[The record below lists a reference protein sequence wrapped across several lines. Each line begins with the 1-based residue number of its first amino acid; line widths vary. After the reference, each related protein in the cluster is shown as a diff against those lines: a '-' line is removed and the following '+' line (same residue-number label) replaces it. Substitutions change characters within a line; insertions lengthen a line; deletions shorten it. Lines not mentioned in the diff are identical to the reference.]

1 MTLRILHEML
11 RHQYTEATEFLRID
25 VKPHGDPLEGTV
37 GPDCTV
43 IITTQHPT
51 DPTMVQIDYW
61 EAPATTVS
69 YHWECTESLT
79 AVRHVWAPDQE
90 AS

>member
-1 MTLRILHEML
+1 MRLHILQEFL
-11 RHQYTEATEFLRID
+11 RHQYTHYTEFRRVD
-25 VKPHGDPLEGTV
+25 VKPHGDTPEGTV

-43 IITTQHPT
+43 IITTQHPSE
-51 DPTMVQIDYW
+51 PTMVRIDYW
-61 EAPATTVS
+61 EAKATTAS

-79 AVRHVWAPDQE
+79 ATLHQE